1 MELSGDD
8 LAGVVDTFGALTR
21 DELARALAE
30 LAFKRGESA
39 DPDRFESVIDDAI
52 DAYEL
57 IQLTDFEEPL
67 LAVGPTAFP
76 TRPEGTTDLRHIL
89 DTEPRDID
97 RERAGEAATNRLRE
111 EAALAIQAGETDR
124 IEALID
130 LSYDIE
136 TWASADLSGVR
147 SHLDGSR

>member
-1 MELSGDD
+1 MDLSGDD
-8 LAGVVDTFGALTR
+8 VAGVVDTFGALTR
-21 DELARALAE
+21 DELAKALAE

-39 DPDRFESVIDDAI
+39 DPDRFEGVIADAI

-57 IQLTDFEEPL
+57 IRLTESEESL
-67 LAVGPTAFP
+67 LVVGPTAFP
-76 TRPEGTTDLRHIL
+76 TRPDGTTDLRHIL

-97 RERAGEAATNRLRE
+97 RERAGEAATDRLRE
-111 EAALAIQAGETDR
+111 EAALAIEAEDTDR
-124 IEALID
+124 IEELID

-147 SHLDGSR
+147 SHLDESR

>member
-21 DELARALAE
+21 DELADALAE

-39 DPDRFESVIDDAI
+39 DPERFVGHIDDAI

-57 IQLTDFEEPL
+57 VRLDGEEPL

-76 TRPEGTTDLRHIL
+76 TRPDGTADLRHIL
-89 DTEPRDID
+89 DVDPREVD
-97 RERAGEAATNRLRE
+97 RERAGAAASERLRE
-111 EAALAIQAGETDR
+111 EAALAIEAGDTDR
-124 IEALID
+124 IEELID

-147 SHLDGSR
+147 SHLDDSQ